1 MYLAREREWRR
12 ILAQGWEKLSH
23 GSGTLE
29 QEVDKRRRLFY
40 DFQGS
45 WEEEVQRQKIKD
57 EKESLLLSFK
67 SIHTSG

>member
-1 MYLAREREWRR
+1 LG
-12 ILAQGWEKLSH
+12 I
-23 GSGTLE
+23 LE

-57 EKESLLLSFK
+57 EEEPLLLSFK